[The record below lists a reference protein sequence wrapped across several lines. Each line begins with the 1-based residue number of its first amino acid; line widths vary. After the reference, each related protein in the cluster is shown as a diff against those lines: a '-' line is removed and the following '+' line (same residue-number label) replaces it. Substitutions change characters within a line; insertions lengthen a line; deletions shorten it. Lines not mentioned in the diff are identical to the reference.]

1 MMCETEEP
9 NKAHSA
15 NPAMTSLFHA
25 GHQWRGVADERRQH
39 YIPMKNATA
48 TLAIALALNIA
59 PARAVDFTDWTSID
73 SSAHEA
79 YGVLDGIAVTLSG
92 TGVTGSVTNGLFTGF
107 SNPALFSPPLPSSD
121 VVYIQGTRP
130 SGQTYTV
137 MFAAPVRDPIIHL
150 KSLASTVTF
159 STEALAKRSGDAVF
173 VVAGNTVVGSYN
185 DSPVGYDANGSLQL
199 NGSFTNI
206 SFTVVSLPAFTPP
219 DGIYFQIGGQ
229 AAVPPQPR
237 LSLQLV
243 SSGLVELSW
252 DTTASVSYQIEA
264 CQRLTTN
271 AWGTVGSAILGDGSR
286 FSTNDAISEQS
297 GRFFRVRAWQ

>member
-1 MMCETEEP
+1 M
-9 NKAHSA
+9 N
-15 NPAMTSLFHA
+15 
-25 GHQWRGVADERRQH
+25 
-39 YIPMKNATA
+39 NATA
-48 TLAIALALNIA
+48 MLAIALALNIA

-73 SSAHEA
+73 SSAYEA

-92 TGVTGSVTNGLFTGF
+92 PDVSGGVTSGLFTGF

-121 VVYIQGTRP
+121 FVSIQGTRP
-130 SGQTYTV
+130 GGQTYTV

-173 VVAGNTVVGSYN
+173 VIAGNTVVGSFN
-185 DSPVGYDANGSLQL
+185 DSPGGYDANGSLQL

-206 SFTVVSLPAFTPP
+206 SFTVVALPAAFTPP

-237 LSLQLV
+237 LFIRLV

-264 CQRLTTN
+264 CQQLTRH
-271 AWGTVGSAILGDGSR
+271 AWSAVGSAILGDGSR
-286 FSTNDAISEQS
+286 FSTNDATLEHSE
-297 GRFFRVRAWQ
+297 RFYRVRAW